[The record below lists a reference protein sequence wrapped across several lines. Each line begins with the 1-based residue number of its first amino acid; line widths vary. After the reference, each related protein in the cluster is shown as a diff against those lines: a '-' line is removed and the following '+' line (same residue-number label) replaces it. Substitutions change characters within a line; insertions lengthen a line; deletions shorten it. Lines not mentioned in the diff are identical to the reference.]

1 MSRPAPQL
9 PTLPVA
15 DARPVRGRLT
25 RRIRCLAVRVGKIV
39 RAGHSASVPF

>member
-1 MSRPAPQL
+1 MSCPAPQL

-15 DARPVRGRLT
+15 DRRPVRGTLA
-25 RRIRCLAVRVGKIV
+25 RRFRYLAVRVGKIV